1 MSTPSSLLP
10 ADTLPVDAGLGVDEL
25 RRRGLRRF
33 WMALP
38 SYLAVLALLGLGV
51 WTGSVPP
58 GVGGVIAAMMVL
70 ALLAIHVVLRHGWAA
85 RSQDP
90 ILAFTQSS
98 FSIGIVA
105 IGYALLDDLRSTALL
120 WLSVIVVFD
129 LWRLPRRQV
138 RLAMMLCVVLPLLA
152 TASRHYWHPVPMD
165 WLAEVFTL
173 LILAVVL
180 PVLYAVSG
188 QARAARDRHAQQK
201 QQMAETLAR
210 LRQMAIRDGLTGLY
224 NRRHML
230 VLLEDEVKRSR
241 RTGRPFSVTLLDLD
255 FFKRVN
261 DEHGHAVG
269 DAVLR
274 AFAGI
279 TREVFPGSA
288 DMFAR
293 WGGEEFLLLQAETA
307 NGDAV
312 AAMTRLQEACREHDW
327 SRYAPGLHVSFSAG
341 VCQHRRQDSADH
353 TLELADRALYEAKA
367 EGRDRI
373 VVHGPLQPSMAKAV
387 RPARAAPPHE
397 ADEAGPD
404 APSQPTWTDLAMG
417 DMLDGVEG
425 QPLASSASFERSGQG
440 GFMAR
445 MLGGV
450 LDFLCGPHRKL
461 RPAMALCAL
470 SMCVYLT
477 SIAGFLL
484 YVIPSGL
491 LTRTQGM
498 CFVAHNLLAVLVPY
512 TVLRLGVT
520 LNWRDPSIV
529 LPQVIWGGTGV
540 IIGYGMMPSTSPSTL
555 QMVCLSLVFGFT
567 SLRPKETLWVGR
579 YYVGLMLS
587 VWAVVAARAVAIGQ
601 GEINLRRVGMEVLM
615 TCVVLW
621 FLTLQ
626 SRRLSTIREKVR
638 EEKRRLTEATERVSQ
653 IMVRDPLTD
662 LYNRQYMQVLLKR
675 ECDRHRRSGQS
686 FSVALIDLDHFKA
699 INDDHGHAT
708 GDEVLTSFAK
718 AARAHLRDSD
728 VLCRWGG
735 EEFLVLLVGA
745 DPGTNGMLAMG
756 RLKEALSRAQ
766 LCADMPDLAVTFS
779 AGVAEHRP
787 EEPIARTLQRADE
800 ALYAAKAAGRDR
812 CLLSALDEVLPPSSP
827 AAIAAAPLQHTA

>member
-1 MSTPSSLLP
+1 MTTPSSSLP
-10 ADTLPVDAGLGVDEL
+10 AQALPLGPELGLDEL

-38 SYLAVLALLGLGV
+38 SYLAVLVLLGLGT
-51 WTGSVPP
+51 WTGSVSR
-58 GVGGVIAAMMVL
+58 GVGGVISSMIVL
-70 ALLAIHVVLRHGWAA
+70 ALLSIYLALRQGWAV

-138 RLAMMLCVVLPLLA
+138 RLAMALCVALPVLA
-152 TASRHYWHPVPMD
+152 TVSRYCWHPVPMN
-165 WLAEVFTL
+165 WMAELFTL

-201 QQMAETLAR
+201 QQMAETLGR
-210 LRQMAIRDGLTGLY
+210 LHQMSIRDGLTGLY

-230 VLLEDEVKRSR
+230 SLLEDEARRSR
-241 RTGRPFSVTLLDLD
+241 RSGRPFSVALLDLD

-261 DEHGHAVG
+261 DEHGHATG

-279 TREVFPGSA
+279 TQQVFPDSA

-293 WGGEEFLLLQAETA
+293 WGGEEFLLLQAETS
-307 NGDAV
+307 NGEAL
-312 AAMTRLQEACREHDW
+312 AALTRLQEACRQHDW
-327 SRYAPGLHVSFSAG
+327 TQYAPGLRVSFSAG

-353 TLELADRALYEAKA
+353 TLELADRALYAAKA
-367 EGRDRI
+367 EGRDRL
-373 VVHGPLQPSMAKAV
+373 VVHGPVQPSGPNAA
-387 RPARAAPPHE
+387 RLLRHDPRAALK
-397 ADEAGPD
+397 ADEPFAQPHD
-404 APSQPTWTDLAMG
+404 APLPTWTDLA
-417 DMLDGVEG
+417 LDDVLLGVEG
-425 QPLASSASFERSGQG
+425 KPASSSWAAPAGKR
-440 GFMAR
+440 
-445 MLGGV
+445 GV
-450 LDFLCGPHRKL
+450 AGRAIDRLLHFLCGPHLKL

-470 SMCVYLT
+470 GMCVYLT
-477 SIAGFLL
+477 SIAGFLF

-491 LTRTQGM
+491 LTRAQGL
-498 CFVAHNLLAVLVPY
+498 CFVAHNFLAVAVPY
-512 TVLRLGVT
+512 ALLRTGLT

-540 IIGYGMMPSTSPSTL
+540 IIGYGMMPTTSPSTL

-567 SLRPKETLWVGR
+567 SLRPKETVWVGR
-579 YYVGLMLS
+579 YYIGLLLL
-587 VWAVVAARAVAIGQ
+587 VLAVQALMSGADGGVS
-601 GEINLRRVGMEVLM
+601 LRHTGLEVLM

-638 EEKRRLTEATERVSQ
+638 DEKRRLTLATERVSQ
-653 IMVRDPLTD
+653 IMVRDPLTG
-662 LYNRQYMQVLLKR
+662 LYNRQYMQVLLER
-675 ECDRHRRSGQS
+675 ECARHQRSGQS

-708 GDEVLTSFAK
+708 GDEVLTGFAR

-745 DPGTNGMLAMG
+745 DPGANGVLAMG
-756 RLKEALSRAQ
+756 RLKDALSKAQ
-766 LCADMPDLAVTFS
+766 LCADMPALAVTFS
-779 AGVAEHRP
+779 AGVAEHHP

-812 CLLSALDEVLPPSSP
+812 CMLSAMGDAAVP
-827 AAIAAAPLQHTA
+827 AQGPMRQHTAA